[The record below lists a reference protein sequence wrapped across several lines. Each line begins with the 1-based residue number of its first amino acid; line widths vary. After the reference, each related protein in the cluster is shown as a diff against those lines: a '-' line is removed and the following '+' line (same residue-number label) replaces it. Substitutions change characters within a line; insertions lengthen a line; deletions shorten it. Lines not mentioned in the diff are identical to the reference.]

1 VNYYFALIKKGPEGI
16 FKAISLNNMEELE
29 VHRINGRAH
38 ESKEGYSIG
47 EVSDIVGLSQ
57 KTLRDYEKMG
67 LLRPARQPRTNNRV
81 YTNYEID
88 QIERISTL
96 MHEEGFTL
104 PCLVRLLQLAPC
116 WKIFECDIKS
126 TCNAYLRP
134 HEPCYKVRSEHG
146 TLCDG
151 KCEQCA
157 VYINRAARRGRLL
170 RRPAVAG

>member
-1 VNYYFALIKKGPEGI
+1 
-16 FKAISLNNMEELE
+16 
-29 VHRINGRAH
+29 VHRINTRQR
-38 ESKEGYSIG
+38 ESKNGYSIG
-47 EVSDIVGLSQ
+47 EVSGMVGLSQ

-81 YTNYEID
+81 YTDYEVE

-116 WKIFECDIKS
+116 WKIFDCEIK
-126 TCNAYLRP
+126 TECNAYLKS
-134 HEPCYKVRSEHG
+134 HEPCYVVRIEHG

-157 VYINRAARRGRLL
+157 VYLNRTDRGGELL
-170 RRPAVAG
+170 GRPAVAC